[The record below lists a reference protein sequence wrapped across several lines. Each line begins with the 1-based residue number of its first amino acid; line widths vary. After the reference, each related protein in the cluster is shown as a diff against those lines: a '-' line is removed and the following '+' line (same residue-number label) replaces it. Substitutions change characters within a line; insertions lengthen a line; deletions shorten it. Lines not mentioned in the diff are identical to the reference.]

1 MKNSTLKWMYQPDN
15 GVYAELA
22 PITSMKEFWECEWQL
37 RCVFEH
43 ANQSSSCSEQLFFR
57 GDSSGRSLGDKRWV
71 VSTSKLRDVFDRC
84 LQEKLIDC
92 SDDALYLLMRHAGVK
107 YTALLDW
114 TVLPEIAVWFAIHDR
129 NGELKNQNNDDAVL
143 WVFRP
148 IPSDEAKRNSAD
160 DMLFPEDGGSRSVVF
175 FPYENSLE
183 FEGQMGYVLYQR
195 PTMQFAAE
203 MRLRFGQPNRNGD
216 RHLLPMDEDVN
227 FKGRLLKIGIEGD
240 FEAID
245 AELTEWLCSE
255 QHWKEGG
262 FREFL
267 GLEFSDND
275 YVIPRRLREILN
287 DDFEKEVQQ
296 CR

>member
-1 MKNSTLKWMYQPDN
+1 MKNSTLKWMYQPNN

-43 ANQSSSCSEQLFFR
+43 ADQNSLCNEQLLYR
-57 GDSSGRSLGDKRWV
+57 GDCSSRSLGDKRWV
-71 VSTSKLRDVFDRC
+71 VSAAKLRKVFDLCRR
-84 LQEKLIDC
+84 EKLMDC
-92 SDDALYLLMRHAGVK
+92 GDAALYLLMRHAEVK

-114 TVLPEIAVWFAIHDR
+114 TLSPEIAVWFAIHDR
-129 NGELKNQNNDDAVL
+129 NGKLKNQANDDAVL

-148 IPSDEAKRNSAD
+148 VSSDEAKRSCAD
-160 DMLFPEDGGSRSVVF
+160 GELFPEDGGSKSVVF
-175 FPYENSLE
+175 FPYEDPRE
-183 FEGQMGYVLYQR
+183 FEGQIGYVSYQR

-203 MRLRFGQPNRNGD
+203 MRLRFGQPDRNED

-245 AELTEWLCSE
+245 AELTGWLRNE

-267 GLEFSDND
+267 GLVFSDND
-275 YVIPRRLREILN
+275 YVIPRALREKLN
-287 DDFEKEVQQ
+287 AEFENEVWQ